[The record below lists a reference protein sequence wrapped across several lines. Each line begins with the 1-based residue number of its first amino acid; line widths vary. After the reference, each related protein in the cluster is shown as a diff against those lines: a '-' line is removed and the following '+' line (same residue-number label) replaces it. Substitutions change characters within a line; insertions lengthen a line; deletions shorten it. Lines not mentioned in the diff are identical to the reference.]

1 MANIGNVSTVATWSA
16 IIVMI
21 IEILLKHFGITIPH
35 ETIVMFATGLA
46 TFIITIWSSRNP
58 NTFEFL
64 GNGTPAEDP
73 VGDDDEM

>member
-21 IEILLKHFGITIPH
+21 IEILLKHFGITISH

-46 TFIITIWSSRNP
+46 TFIIAIWSSRNP

-64 GNGTPAEDP
+64 GNGTPAEDA